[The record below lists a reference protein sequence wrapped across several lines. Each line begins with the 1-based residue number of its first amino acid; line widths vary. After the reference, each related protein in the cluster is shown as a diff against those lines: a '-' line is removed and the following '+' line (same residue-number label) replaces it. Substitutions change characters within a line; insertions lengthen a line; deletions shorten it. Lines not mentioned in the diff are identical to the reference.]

1 MSSLRDWWAGR
12 TERERRLLLVLG
24 VVLGALIYWF
34 GLVAPA
40 RSAAQSAEL
49 RHAGRDAELAEIEAG
64 LGQLQALERARG
76 GGRLSEPLEPTLR
89 RTAAETGVGI
99 SAIQSTGAGVSARS
113 ETVAPGAFFRWIALL
128 QRQYGVRVAELVLL
142 KNPDGSLN
150 VRVGF
155 TGGGA

>member
-12 TERERRLLLVLG
+12 TEREQRLLLVLG
-24 VVLGALIYWF
+24 VILGVLIYWF

-40 RSAAQSAEL
+40 RKAAQSAEL
-49 RHAGRDAELAEIEAG
+49 RHAAATAELAQVEAG

-76 GGRLSEPLEPTLR
+76 SGRLTGPLEPVLR

-99 SAIQSTGAGVSARS
+99 SSVQPSQGGVSARS
-113 ETVAPGAFFRWIALL
+113 ESVPPGAFFRWIALL
-128 QRQYGVRVAELVLL
+128 QRQYGVRVSELVLL

-155 TGGGA
+155 AGGAS